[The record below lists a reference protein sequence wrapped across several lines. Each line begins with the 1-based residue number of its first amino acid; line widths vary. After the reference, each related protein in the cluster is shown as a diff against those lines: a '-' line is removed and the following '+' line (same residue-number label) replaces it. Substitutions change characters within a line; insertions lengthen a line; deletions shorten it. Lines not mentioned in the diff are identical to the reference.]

1 MKVLL
6 SWLADFVDVPVRP
19 AQLADR
25 LMMLGLEVASVVEVA
40 EGPLPPGVERA
51 ASADAV
57 IDLEITA
64 NRPDCLGLIG
74 IAREVSTAFDVPLR
88 LPGRGQA
95 AALLEGERLERGEDA
110 ALDVVLEEPGLC
122 PRYSA
127 AIADVQMGPSPAWL
141 TRRLELSDIR
151 PISNVVDVT
160 NYVLMEIGQ
169 PMHAFD
175 LSRLDGGQ
183 LRIRRARAGE
193 SITALDGVHRQL
205 DAGMLVIADRSRPQA
220 IAGVMGGRASEVG
233 SATRVIVLESACFEP
248 TSVRRTSK
256 KLSLKTEASARF
268 ERGADIATPVLGLDR
283 AAALLRLIGAGRA
296 RGTAIDRYPDIR
308 EERVLPLRRER
319 IARLLGQVVADAEVE
334 RMLPGLGF
342 ELTPS
347 ADGWRVKVPT
357 ARVDVL
363 READLIEEVGRHHG
377 FDRLPPA
384 FPALDEAPAPPD
396 VRIGR
401 DHLVRRVLTAA
412 GFSEA
417 ITFAFTEQA
426 AAEAFAPGEE
436 GSDLVPLD
444 NPLSAK
450 FAVLRRSLL
459 PGLIDSLVHNR
470 NRERRD
476 VRLFE
481 IGHCFSATHGEVRKV
496 GFVWTG
502 AASPPHWSGTGRE
515 VDFFDARG
523 VIERLSE
530 ALGVTIRFEP
540 ATCPYLVPG
549 QSAAVRM
556 VENGSETSDIGL
568 LGCLTGVTGELRGL
582 PRSERVFA
590 AELDLD
596 AAWYARVRETGG
608 KHQEGLK
615 PLPRFPS
622 IVRDLSILVADTL
635 PAEKLRG
642 TMRATAPD
650 TLEDIHEF
658 DRYTGQGIPQGRVSV
673 SYRLTFRAADR
684 TLTDGE
690 VQRAVDEIVAALAA
704 GHGAVQR

>member
-1 MKVLL
+1 M
-6 SWLADFVDVPVRP
+6 
-19 AQLADR
+19 
-25 LMMLGLEVASVVEVA
+25 
-40 EGPLPPGVERA
+40 
-51 ASADAV
+51 
-57 IDLEITA
+57 
-64 NRPDCLGLIG
+64 
-74 IAREVSTAFDVPLR
+74 
-88 LPGRGQA
+88 
-95 AALLEGERLERGEDA
+95 
-110 ALDVVLEEPGLC
+110 
-122 PRYSA
+122 
-127 AIADVQMGPSPAWL
+127 
-141 TRRLELSDIR
+141 
-151 PISNVVDVT
+151 
-160 NYVLMEIGQ
+160 
-169 PMHAFD
+169 
-175 LSRLDGGQ
+175 
-183 LRIRRARAGE
+183 
-193 SITALDGVHRQL
+193 
-205 DAGMLVIADRSRPQA
+205 
-220 IAGVMGGRASEVG
+220 
-233 SATRVIVLESACFEP
+233 
-248 TSVRRTSK
+248 
-256 KLSLKTEASARF
+256 
-268 ERGADIATPVLGLDR
+268 
-283 AAALLRLIGAGRA
+283 
-296 RGTAIDRYPDIR
+296 
-308 EERVLPLRRER
+308 LPLRRER

-384 FPALDEAPAPPD
+384 FPPLDEAPAPPD

-401 DHLVRRVLTAA
+401 DQLVRRVLTAA

-436 GSDLVPLD
+436 ASDLVPLD

-549 QSAAVRM
+549 QSAVVRM

-568 LGCLTGVTGELRGL
+568 LGRLTGVTGELRGL
-582 PRSERVFA
+582 ARSERVFA

-596 AAWYARVRETGG
+596 ATWYARVRETGG
-608 KHQEGLK
+608 SRQEGLK

-650 TLEDIHEF
+650 TLEDVHEF
-658 DRYTGQGIPQGRVSV
+658 DRYTGQGVPQGRVSV

>member
-19 AQLADR
+19 TELADR
-25 LMMLGLEVASVVEVA
+25 LVMLGLEVASVVEVA
-40 EGPLPPGVERA
+40 QGPLPPGVERDA
-51 ASADAV
+51 TDAV

-74 IAREVSTAFDVPLR
+74 IAREVSAAFNVPLR
-88 LPGRGQA
+88 LPGGGHA
-95 AALLEGERLERGEDA
+95 GAILEGERLEPGEDS

-127 AIADVQMGPSPAWL
+127 AIADVQMGASPAWL
-141 TRRLELSDIR
+141 ARRLELSDIR

-193 SITALDGVHRQL
+193 SITALDGLHRQL

-256 KLSLKTEASARF
+256 KLALKTEASARF
-268 ERGADIATPVLGLDR
+268 ERGADIRTPVLGLRR

-319 IARLLGQVVADAEVE
+319 IARLLGQVVADGEVE

-342 ELTPS
+342 ELAPS

-363 READLIEEVGRHHG
+363 READLIEEVGRHYG
-377 FDRLPPA
+377 FDRLPPT
-384 FPALDEAPAPPD
+384 FPPLDEAPAPPD

-401 DHLVRRVLTAA
+401 DQLVRRVLTAG

-436 GSDLVPLD
+436 ASDLVPID

-502 AASPPHWSGTGRE
+502 AAAPPHWSGTGRE

-523 VIERLSE
+523 VIERLSR
-530 ALGVTIRFEP
+530 ALGVRIRFER

-549 QSAAVRM
+549 QSAVVRM

-568 LGCLTGVTGELRGL
+568 LGRLTGVTARASWPGAVG
-582 PRSERVFA
+582 
-590 AELDLD
+590 
-596 AAWYARVRETGG
+596 ARVRSRAGSGCDMVRTGA
-608 KHQEGLK
+608 
-615 PLPRFPS
+615 RDRRNPS
-622 IVRDLSILVADTL
+622 
-635 PAEKLRG
+635 RG
-642 TMRATAPD
+642 TEAAAAFPVNRA
-650 TLEDIHEF
+650 
-658 DRYTGQGIPQGRVSV
+658 RSV
-673 SYRLTFRAADR
+673 DSRR
-684 TLTDGE
+684 
-690 VQRAVDEIVAALAA
+690 
-704 GHGAVQR
+704 